1 MQAQDY
7 AAELPD
13 ADFRRSHAFRR
24 ERFERLVQYVCWI
37 CEDPRALGL
46 ERLNRIL
53 WYVDRTVFLTRD
65 RVATG
70 ATYVRH
76 RGGPWAKPLESVLR
90 DLERRGLVAQRARVG
105 DREPDLLVSL
115 AKPDL
120 AGFDAEEIS
129 LVEAMT
135 RALCFDQ
142 RSTIAFRDAHDTIL
156 RRGAAGR
163 GDPLFHRL
171 LRPAR
176 RDQRGRPRLGD
187 PRERAAQGRE
197 GAPHRPRRPRA
208 ACAPRSTA
216 LLWHL
221 LRDPSLGASLP
232 AGGAGSW
239 FVYRQHGVKDAGRAG
254 PRLRLSAGSR
264 RAGAGRDQGGGGRR
278 RGRGR
283 LDGGRLGRLSL
294 PSPSSISRASRA
306 AWVRLVVPSLRKM
319 WRRWTFT
326 VVSQIAQLMG
336 DQLVR
341 PAGGEAAQ
349 HLELLGREQLG
360 REARAT
366 VRVPPRGGG
375 RASVAGTAIG
385 IAVPPTSTRRMPCT
399 STARS
404 TAVEK

>member
-13 ADFRRSHAFRR
+13 VDFRRSHGFRR

-76 RGGPWAKPLESVLR
+76 RCGPWAKPLESVLR
-90 DLERRGLVAQRARVG
+90 DLERRGLVAQRPRVG

-135 RALCFDQ
+135 RALCFDE

-156 RRGAAGR
+156 GAA
-163 GDPLFHRL
+163 RL
-171 LRPAR
+171 GEVIPYFTVFAGRPAETSGADLAWAIRESER
-176 RDQRGRPRLGD
+176 RKAAKVPAPAEAPTGRL
-187 PRERAAQGRE
+187 RAAVDG
-197 GAPHRPRRPRA
+197 
-208 ACAPRSTA
+208 

-232 AGGAGSW
+232 AGGPGSW
-239 FVYRQHGVKDAGRAG
+239 FVYRQHGVKDARVPDLACVY
-254 PRLRLSAGSR
+254 RLEADELVL
-264 RAGAGRDQGGGGRR
+264 GGIRVAV
-278 RGRGR
+278 
-283 LDGGRLGRLSL
+283 DDEEDED
-294 PSPSSISRASRA
+294 A
-306 AWVRLVVPSLRKM
+306 
-319 WRRWTFT
+319 
-326 VVSQIAQLMG
+326 
-336 DQLVR
+336 
-341 PAGGEAAQ
+341 EAA
-349 HLELLGREQLG
+349 
-360 REARAT
+360 
-366 VRVPPRGGG
+366 V
-375 RASVAGTAIG
+375 
-385 IAVPPTSTRRMPCT
+385 
-399 STARS
+399 
-404 TAVEK
+404 